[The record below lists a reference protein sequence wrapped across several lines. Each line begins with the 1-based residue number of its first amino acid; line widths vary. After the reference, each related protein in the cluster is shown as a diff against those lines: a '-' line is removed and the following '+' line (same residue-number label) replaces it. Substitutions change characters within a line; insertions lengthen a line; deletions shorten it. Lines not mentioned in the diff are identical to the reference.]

1 MINVIPSTASWTT
14 YLNYFTNYQTLSS
27 FDSFIQL
34 FLPYYHYSTGL
45 SSVLIYSLIKASG
58 VSSNSAAMS
67 TSSTDA
73 QHTAGRN
80 SYVGYV
86 GTGIWLGSF
95 LGSFLI
101 IPTTI
106 LGILTLPFNL
116 PIWIWKTVDQ
126 CSYTNANFISC
137 VWSVLPWLDMYGI
150 TYIAPTN
157 MAL

>member
-73 QHTAGRN
+73 QYTAGRN

-86 GTGIWLGSF
+86 GTGIWLGTT
-95 LGSFLI
+95 LGALTI
-101 IPTTI
+101 IPTMI
-106 LGILTLPFNL
+106 LGVITLPLTSVFTL
-116 PIWIWKTVDQ
+116 WKVID
-126 CSYTNANFISC
+126 
-137 VWSVLPWLDMYGI
+137 
-150 TYIAPTN
+150 
-157 MAL
+157 

>member
-1 MINVIPSTASWTT
+1 M
-14 YLNYFTNYQTLSS
+14 Q
-27 FDSFIQL
+27 SFI
-34 FLPYYHYSTGL
+34 PYYHYSTGL
-45 SSVLIYSLIKASG
+45 SSVVIYAILKLWG
-58 VSSNSAAMS
+58 NSSNNYYGS
-67 TSSTDA
+67 
-73 QHTAGRN
+73 N
-80 SYVGYV
+80 SYVSFV